1 MLDRNNLVA
10 LMKQVA
16 KADPS
21 APVAYSFGDK
31 QLSYEALNETLRNEL
46 NELAGTYAQY
56 RENKNLIFSMIEE
69 TLDEVLPKKVTQKY
83 DQFAEVKQFAQGD
96 KPVFRRPLNTRARA
110 KQFVTRVGL
119 AGIYEV
125 FKLGPAE
132 RESFEVRTS
141 AIGGAAQIGFEEFLD
156 GRVDFAEVT
165 RIIMEGMDE
174 LIYKEVAA
182 ALKASINQLPP
193 ANRVAAAGFDEAA
206 MDRLIQIASAYGTP
220 TIYCTYEFAVK
231 MIPQEAWR
239 YTEAMKTELWNTGRL
254 ANYKNTKV
262 IILEQG
268 FEDETNTRK
277 VIDPGYCWVLPTGV
291 DGKPVKIA
299 FEGNTIVDEFNN
311 YDRSREVQVY
321 KKVGVT
327 AILANNICCYVDT
340 SLLGQMMTW
349 HLDGV
354 TGEVITYDG
363 RPSGSIPEDADGSSS
378 DSGNGGSSA
387 GDQGNG

>member
-1 MLDRNNLVA
+1 MLDQKNLVA

-21 APVAYSFGDK
+21 TPAAYSFNG
-31 QLSYEALNETLRNEL
+31 QTLSYEALNETLRNEL
-46 NELAGTYAQY
+46 NELAGTYALY
-56 RENKNLIFSMIEE
+56 RENKNLIFAMIEQ
-69 TLDEVLPKKVTQKY
+69 TLDEVLPKKVIQQY
-83 DQFAEVKQFAQGD
+83 DQFAEVKTFAQGD

-125 FKLGPAE
+125 FKLGPKENEA
-132 RESFEVRTS
+132 FEVRTS

-165 RIIMEGMDE
+165 KIIMDGMDE

-182 ALKASINQLPP
+182 ALKSSVNQLPP
-193 ANRVAAAGFDEAA
+193 ANRVAVAGFDEAA
-206 MDRLIQIASAYGTP
+206 MDRLITIASAYGTP
-220 TIYCTYEFAVK
+220 TIYCTYEFAVR

-254 ANYKNTKV
+254 ATYKGTKV

-268 FEDETNTRK
+268 FEDESNTRK
-277 VIDPGYCWVLPTGV
+277 VIDPGYAWVIPTGA

-299 FEGNTIVDEFNN
+299 FEGGTIVDEYNN
-311 YDRSREVQVY
+311 YDRSREIQVY
-321 KKVGVT
+321 KKVGVVCM
-327 AILANNICCYVDT
+327 LANNICVYCDT
-340 SLLGQMMTW
+340 ALLGQMYTGNY
-349 HLDGV
+349 DGI
-354 TGEVITYDG
+354 TGKVVTYDG
-363 RPSGSIPEDADGSSS
+363 RLDGTKP
-378 DSGNGGSSA
+378 
-387 GDQGNG
+387 